1 MSEFF
6 SHLNDDTVG
15 EKNHNS
21 KYLKKIMKVLKC
33 NSREMGVMEFLYCF
47 KLLSFVQS
55 QLLKKPAHD
64 SLFMEKYARDREQLG
79 ANPLNRQVVK

>member
-1 MSEFF
+1 
-6 SHLNDDTVG
+6 
-15 EKNHNS
+15 
-21 KYLKKIMKVLKC
+21 MKVLKC